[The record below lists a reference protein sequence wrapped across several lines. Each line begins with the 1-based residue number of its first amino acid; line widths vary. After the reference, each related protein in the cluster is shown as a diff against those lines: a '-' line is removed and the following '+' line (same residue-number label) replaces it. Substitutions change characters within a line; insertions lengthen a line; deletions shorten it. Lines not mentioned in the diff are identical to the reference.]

1 VLQLVNFNAFLA
13 NIICIALTALL
24 ASQPSAL
31 AASLLAI
38 LLNLPLVNPNLRWLS

>member
-1 VLQLVNFNAFLA
+1 VLQLVNFNAFSA

-24 ASQPSAL
+24 ALPLSAL

-38 LLNLPLVNPNLRWLS
+38 LLNLPLINLNLR